1 MAVLG
6 DFRLRS
12 YTEDQFLRRIALVG
26 CLAAILGAK
35 LLLIARAG
43 IPTPYWDQWDAEAIG
58 LYLPYFSGTLSPER
72 WLAFHNEHRILLT
85 RAHALVLLW
94 LSGTWDPVLQ
104 MLTNAVV
111 HLAGI
116 ALLAVLLGR
125 LLDRAGLLLFLAF
138 VTLLFATPLG
148 WDNTLGGFQIQ
159 FYYLVLLSLLSLH
172 LLCGA
177 RAWSPRWLIGTLLG
191 AAAYFSMASGAL
203 ALPAAVILTLAQRAV
218 GRRSGA
224 RELAG
229 LALHIAISFVLL
241 SDALS
246 FAPNED
252 FRARTVGQLFNSL
265 MLSASWPIA
274 AASWPAVLR
283 IVPAAL
289 IHAPLLI
296 FAWRFLAQKSAIDDR
311 RWLVIALGAW
321 VAVQIFALSYG
332 RMGGATESRYADIF
346 LIGIA
351 LNGAALLYLLR
362 DLPGVPS
369 SRWLVLLPAIWL
381 FAVMLGAGQK
391 ATSRAADGI
400 AARTRTGQIQTENV
414 KNFIAT
420 GDFAHLSGK
429 PLLHIPY
436 PSAERLRE
444 LLSDPRLRAILP
456 PALTGAP
463 ERNRVKLAM
472 LSQGPLLLPLGL
484 ALLLLAGA
492 GYWSRERSAHDPE
505 KGRPHT

>member
-1 MAVLG
+1 
-6 DFRLRS
+6 LRS
-12 YTEDQFLRRIALVG
+12 YAKDQFLRHLALAG
-26 CLAAILGAK
+26 CLAAVLGAK
-35 LLLIARAG
+35 LLLIAHAG
-43 IPTPYWDQWDAEAIG
+43 IPTPYWDQWDAEAVG

-72 WLAFHNEHRILLT
+72 WLAFHNEHRIVLT
-85 RAHALVLLW
+85 RLHAFALLW

-104 MLTNAVV
+104 MLANAVV

-159 FYYLVLLSLLSLH
+159 FYYLILLSLLSLH

-203 ALPAAVILTLAQRAV
+203 VLPAAVILALAQRAV
-218 GRRSGA
+218 GQRAGA
-224 RELAG
+224 RELSG
-229 LALHIAISFVLL
+229 LALHIAIAFVLL

-246 FAPNED
+246 FAPNQD
-252 FRARTVGQLFNSL
+252 VRAHAVGQLFNSL
-265 MLSASWPIA
+265 LLSASWPIA
-274 AASWPAVLR
+274 AASWPTVLR
-283 IVPAAL
+283 IIPAAL
-289 IHAPLLI
+289 IHAPLMI
-296 FAWRFLAQKSAIDDR
+296 FAWRFLAQRRAIDDR
-311 RWLVIALGAW
+311 RWFVMALGAW

-351 LNGAALLYLLR
+351 LNGATLLYLLR

-369 SRWLVLLPAIWL
+369 YRWLMLLPAIWL

-414 KNFIAT
+414 KGFIAT

-429 PLLHIPY
+429 PFLHIPY
-436 PSAERLRE
+436 PSAERLRDM
-444 LLSDPRLRAILP
+444 LNDPKLRAILP

-463 ERNRVKLAM
+463 ERNRLKLAM

-484 ALLLLAGA
+484 ALLLLAA
-492 GYWSRERSAHDPE
+492 TAQCLRREA
-505 KGRPHT
+505 